1 MQKPIEQAIQDAQQC
16 AQQIDAKSTKRML
29 QKKQRNAFWIDAPP
43 LTDAQ
48 VRELLETWKR
58 AAKRRPN

>member
-1 MQKPIEQAIQDAQQC
+1 MSKPIEQAIQAAQQC
-16 AQQIDAKSTKRML
+16 AQQIDAKITKRL
-29 QKKQRNAFWIDAPP
+29 LRKKQRNAFWIDAPP

-48 VRELLETWKR
+48 VHELLETWKR